1 MGSYLSSYI
10 LCPFY
15 HGDDAQKI
23 KCEGVVDGNTLHV
36 VFGSSTVARK
46 YKRDYCCK
54 EYKECRIAKMLYAK
68 YAEEDDY

>member
-1 MGSYLSSYI
+1 MGSYFSSDI

-15 HGDDAQKI
+15 HDDDAQKI
-23 KCEGVVDGNTLHV
+23 KCEGVVDGNTIHV
-36 VFGSSTVARK
+36 TFGSSTKARQ